1 MEDIDELAKKVTK
14 QMQKSLKISTPTVK
28 TKSKPVE
35 EPPIEDE
42 PPPMEDDQPPVE
54 NEDDIIPEKEPGKPW
69 ALEETVDDKVIPM
82 LSKRQF
88 YIIYNEVRLIVQREY
103 SRNYYA
109 KHPEKMRQKA
119 IAKYRENADI
129 KTRVAEGKRPIGR
142 PRKD

>member
-1 MEDIDELAKKVTK
+1 MEDLDQLAKKVTK
-14 QMQKSLKISTPTVK
+14 QMQKTLKGK
-28 TKSKPVE
+28 ATKSQPTEPLVDVPPVE
-35 EPPIEDE
+35 V
-42 PPPMEDDQPPVE
+42 PPVE
-54 NEDDIIPEKEPGKPW
+54 NEDDIVPEKEPGKPW

-119 IAKYRENADI
+119 IEKYRENADI